1 MNPGALSKAAAGLA
15 SVEGLTPGRAA
26 VFLSICAQTGK
37 DGTCFISQER
47 LAQRTGTTRRTVNRA
62 VAWLVENDLLEVT
75 HEPGRSCKFTVKGY
89 DTSATGVR
97 HERHRGETPA
107 PHVSSNSSS
116 KTSFRTGRRPRRGPS
131 PAAGTT
137 PTERYEQPTDGMS
150 FAEWKAKLA

>member
-1 MNPGALSKAAAGLA
+1 MSPGALSKAAAGLA
-15 SVEGLTPGRAA
+15 SVEGLTLGRSA

-47 LAQRTGTTRRTVNRA
+47 LAKRTGTTRRTVNRA
-62 VAWLVENDLLEVT
+62 VAWLVEKELLEVT

-97 HERHRGETPA
+97 HEGHRGETPA

-116 KTSFRTGRRPRRGPS
+116 NKSFRSGRRPRRGPS

-137 PTERYEQPTDGMS
+137 PTERYEQPTGGMS
-150 FAEWKAKLA
+150 FSEWKARMA

>member
-1 MNPGALSKAAAGLA
+1 LNPGALSKAAAGLA
-15 SVEGLTPGRAA
+15 SVEGLTSGRAA
-26 VFLSICAQTGK
+26 VFLSLCAQTGK
-37 DGTCFISQER
+37 DGTCFITQER

-97 HERHRGETPA
+97 HQDNRGETPA

-116 KTSFRTGRRPRRGPS
+116 NTSFRSARRPHGGPR
-131 PAAGTT
+131 PAETT
-137 PTERYEQPTDGMS
+137 PTQRYEPPRDGMS

>member
-1 MNPGALSKAAAGLA
+1 LNPGALSKAAAGLA
-15 SVEGLTPGRAA
+15 SVEGLTSGRAA

-89 DTSATGVR
+89 DTRDTGVR
-97 HERHRGETPA
+97 HQDNRGETPE
-107 PHVSSNSSS
+107 PHVSSITSSN
-116 KTSFRTGRRPRRGPS
+116 TSFRSGRRPRRGPS

-137 PTERYEQPTDGMS
+137 PTERYEPPTGGMS
-150 FAEWKAKLA
+150 FSQWKEKLA

>member
-1 MNPGALSKAAAGLA
+1 MSPGALSKAAAGLA

-75 HEPGRSCKFTVKGY
+75 HEPGRSCKFVVKGY

-97 HERHRGETPA
+97 HEDNRGETPA
-107 PHVSSNSSS
+107 PHVSSTSSS
-116 KTSFRTGRRPRRGPS
+116 NTSFRSGRRPRRGPS

-137 PTERYEQPTDGMS
+137 PTERYEPPTGGMS
-150 FAEWKAKLA
+150 FSEWKARLA

>member
-1 MNPGALSKAAAGLA
+1 LNPGALSKAAAGLA
-15 SVEGLTPGRAA
+15 SLEGLTSGRAA

-62 VAWLVENDLLEVT
+62 VAWLVEKELLEVT

-89 DTSATGVR
+89 DTRDTGVR
-97 HERHRGETPA
+97 HQDNRGETPE
-107 PHVSSNSSS
+107 PHVSSITSSN
-116 KTSFRTGRRPRRGPS
+116 TSFRSGRRPRRGPS
-131 PAAGTT
+131 PAETT
-137 PTERYEQPTDGMS
+137 PTQRYEPPRDGMS

>member
-15 SVEGLTPGRAA
+15 SLEGLTSGRAA

-97 HERHRGETPA
+97 HQDNRGETPE
-107 PHVSSNSSS
+107 PHVSSITSSN
-116 KTSFRTGRRPRRGPS
+116 TSFRSGRRPRRGPS
-131 PAAGTT
+131 PAETT
-137 PTERYEQPTDGMS
+137 PTQKYEPPRDGMS

>member
-1 MNPGALSKAAAGLA
+1 LNPGALSKAAAGLA
-15 SVEGLTPGRAA
+15 SLEGLTSGRAA

-62 VAWLVENDLLEVT
+62 VAWLVENDLLEVS
-75 HEPGRSCKFTVKGY
+75 HEPGRSCKFVVKGY

-97 HERHRGETPA
+97 HQDNRGETPA
-107 PHVSSNSSS
+107 PHVSSNPSSN
-116 KTSFRTGRRPRRGPS
+116 TSFRSARRPHGGPR

-137 PTERYEQPTDGMS
+137 PTERYEPPTDGMS
-150 FAEWKAKLA
+150 FAEWKARLA

>member
-15 SVEGLTPGRAA
+15 SLEGLTSGRAA

-37 DGTCFISQER
+37 DGTCFITQER

-62 VAWLVENDLLEVT
+62 VAWLVENDLLEVS
-75 HEPGRSCKFTVKGY
+75 HEPGRSCKFVVKGY

-97 HERHRGETPA
+97 HQDNRGETPA
-107 PHVSSNSSS
+107 PHVSSNPSSN
-116 KTSFRTGRRPRRGPS
+116 TSFRSARRPHGGPR

-137 PTERYEQPTDGMS
+137 PTERYEPPTDGMS
-150 FAEWKAKLA
+150 FAEWKARLA